1 VPRVGRVRAA
11 PRVGA
16 PAGHLGGDEGLSNQ
30 DLRALRKYPSR
41 EIGWLQNGL
50 VVMQLRRLAAH
61 WDTHEIMERQTGLE
75 HDHWPALMRSQIR
88 EVELAQ
94 HQVTRR

>member
-1 VPRVGRVRAA
+1 MPRVGRVRAA

-41 EIGWLQNGL
+41 EIGRLQNGL
-50 VVMQLRRLAAH
+50 VVMQLRRLAAKAISVKAH
-61 WDTHEIMERQTGLE
+61 T
-75 HDHWPALMRSQIR
+75 ALLVFS
-88 EVELAQ
+88 LAFFVAPP
-94 HQVTRR
+94 VT